1 MWPWPSLFFCQPCAE
16 AVRRETLLHLSS
28 CSNYASLPRE
38 SRAPPSG
45 PPRNCCSCFLLTV
58 EPPFLIWSPCYPS
71 PLHHDKMIPG
81 RDRLFPGKDLA
92 PSRLS
97 YLSSHPLKVTAS
109 PVSLKLLIVELHCY
123 CSWTAFF
130 FLHPQSEICWK
141 KGMGNASHFCTVLCT
156 AWVGSQQTAGFF
168 KSHHKAAN
176 SLPHGLH
183 LILNSQLKTRGI
195 LKTLQ
200 SEQDFHAACKRFCC
214 DIAGE
219 IVHLLFGVEGV
230 QSQSQ
235 IIHISDW
242 SICLACFWNILGAKI
257 KGSCSLCPCSWEV
270 DH

>member
-130 FLHPQSEICWK
+130 FPTPPIRNMLEERNGQCKPFLYCPLHCLSW
-141 KGMGNASHFCTVLCT
+141 LT
-156 AWVGSQQTAGFF
+156 ADC
-168 KSHHKAAN
+168 
-176 SLPHGLH
+176 GL
-183 LILNSQLKTRGI
+183 
-195 LKTLQ
+195 LQ
-200 SEQDFHAACKRFCC
+200 VPS
-214 DIAGE
+214 
-219 IVHLLFGVEGV
+219 
-230 QSQSQ
+230 
-235 IIHISDW
+235 
-242 SICLACFWNILGAKI
+242 
-257 KGSCSLCPCSWEV
+257 
-270 DH
+270 